1 MDNGYRPGRRVRHA
15 VQLKATVTR
24 GNGEAVTC
32 TVSDFSLD
40 GCCLS
45 GIFTIG
51 ERIEVKVRP
60 IGVQPAEIRWAAR
73 GRAGARFLGGS
84 SRAKPLV

>member
-1 MDNGYRPGRRVRHA
+1 MRHA
-15 VQLKATVTR
+15 VELEAIVTR
-24 GNGEAVTC
+24 SNGEAVAC

-40 GCCLS
+40 GCCLT
-45 GIFTIG
+45 GFFEVG
-51 ERIEVKVRP
+51 ERVEVKVRP
-60 IGVQPAEIRWAAR
+60 IGVQPAEIRWAAN